1 MKNSKE
7 LKEMR
12 GDKIAE
18 LEAIRDIATAEGR
31 DLSEAENQEVDTLLG
46 GVDKLDDQIKR
57 ADKIEANL
65 RSAAMNSGTPLGTK
79 TPKEYKQWSLFK
91 AIKDFQ
97 NHNLTGVEAEMHKEA
112 TRNNIISGLGIPVGL
127 LGMEK
132 RTNPQTTADA
142 SEFIPTEVGEWL
154 QTLQSKMVL
163 GDLATFYS
171 GLRGDVSL
179 PVLSG
184 TQAAWAT
191 ETANASDAATAVGGS
206 TLAPKRLAAYMD
218 ISKALLHQ
226 NPQVETAIMTDLNR
240 AVASAVENG
249 AINGSGSS
257 GQPTGLA
264 NASGVGTVASGAAT
278 LAKMVEFETDVAV
291 NNADVGRL
299 AYVSSVK
306 VRGKLKQTVGQPAV
320 TATDGTDYG
329 YAYSGAP
336 IWTADN
342 TINGYQAFATTNCLD
357 TFNTNQQGG
366 LYFGAWSDMVIGQ
379 FGDSVDIT
387 ICNFS
392 QALAGSIRLVI
403 NSYWDVAVRRGGSF
417 SKCEGIT
424 F

>member
-306 VRGKLKQTVGQPAV
+306 VRGKLKQIVGNPGV
-320 TATDGTDYG
+320 TSTQTG
-329 YAYSGAP
+329 YGAP

-342 TINGYQAFATTNCLD
+342 TINGYPAFATTNCLD
-357 TFNTNQQGG
+357 TFNTNAEGG

-387 ICNFS
+387 IDNFS

>member
-7 LKEMR
+7 LKETR

-31 DLSEAENQEVDTLLG
+31 DLNEAESQEVDTLLNN
-46 GVDKLDDQIKR
+46 VESLDGKIKR
-57 ADKIEANL
+57 AEKIESNL
-65 RSAAMNSGTPLGTK
+65 RVSAMSAGTPLSTK
-79 TPKEYKQWSLFK
+79 KPKEYKRWSLFK

-142 SEFIPTEVGEWL
+142 DEFIPTEVGEWL

-171 GLRGDVSL
+171 ELRGDVSL

-240 AVASAVENG
+240 SVASAVENG

-264 NASGVGTVASGAAT
+264 NAAGVGTVASGAAS

-299 AYVSSVK
+299 AYISSVK
-306 VRGKLKQTVGQPAV
+306 VRGKLKQVVGNPGV
-320 TATDGTDYG
+320 TSTQTG
-329 YAYSGAP
+329 YGAP
-336 IWTADN
+336 IWTGDN
-342 TINGYQAFATTNCLD
+342 TINGYPAFATTNCLD
-357 TFNTNQQGG
+357 TFNTNAEGG

-387 ICNFS
+387 IDNFS

>member
-65 RSAAMNSGTPLGTK
+65 RTSAMSAGVPLGTK

-97 NHNLTGVEAEMHKEA
+97 NHNLTGVEAEMHQES

-142 SEFIPTEVGEWL
+142 NEFIPTEVGEWL

-184 TQAAWAT
+184 TSATWEGETDNAA
-191 ETANASDAATAVGGS
+191 DAGTAVGGS

-226 NPQVETAIMTDLNR
+226 NPQVETAIITDLNR

-257 GQPTGLA
+257 GQPTGLS
-264 NASGVGTVASGAAT
+264 NAAGVGTVGAGTAT
-278 LAKMVEFETDVAV
+278 LAQMIEFETDVAA

-306 VRGKLKQTVGQPAV
+306 VRGKLKRVVGDPGITSTQTG
-320 TATDGTDYG
+320 YG
-329 YAYSGAP
+329 SP

-342 TINGYQAFATTNCLD
+342 TINGYPAFATTNCLD
-357 TFNTNQQGG
+357 TFDSNQQGG

-379 FGDSVDIT
+379 FGDSIDLT
-387 ICNFS
+387 IDNFS

-417 SKCEGIT
+417 SKCEGVA

>member
-31 DLSEAENQEVDTLLG
+31 DLSEAENQEVDGLLG

-65 RSAAMNSGTPLGTK
+65 RTSAMNAGTPLGTK

-97 NHNLTGVEAEMHKEA
+97 NHNLTGVEAEMHQES

-127 LGMEK
+127 LAGEK

-142 SEFIPTEVGEWL
+142 NEFIPTEVGEWL

-184 TQAAWAT
+184 TAAAWAT
-191 ETANASDAATAVGGS
+191 ETANAADAQTAVGGS
-206 TLAPKRLAAYMD
+206 TLSPKRLAAYMD

-226 NPQVETAIMTDLNR
+226 NPQVEQAIMDDLNR
-240 AVASAVENG
+240 AVSSKVENG
-249 AINGSGSS
+249 ALLGSGSS
-257 GQPTGLA
+257 GQPTGITA
-264 NASGVGTVASGAAT
+264 ASGVGTVANGAAT
-278 LAKMVEFETDVAV
+278 LAKMVEFETDVAS
-291 NNADVGRL
+291 NNADSGRL
-299 AYVSSVK
+299 AFISSVK
-306 VRGKLKQTVGQPAV
+306 VRGKLKQVVGQPGV
-320 TATDGTDYG
+320 TSSQTG
-329 YAYSGAP
+329 YGAP
-336 IWTADN
+336 IWGADN
-342 TINGYQAFATTNCLD
+342 TINGYPAFATTNMDD
-357 TFNTNQQGG
+357 TYNSSTEGG
-366 LYFGAWSDMVIGQ
+366 LYFGSWSDMVIGQ

-387 ICNFS
+387 IDNFS

>member
-1 MKNSKE
+1 MKTSKE
-7 LKEMR
+7 LKELR

-18 LEAIRDIATAEGR
+18 LEAIKDIASAEDR

-46 GVDKLDDQIKR
+46 GVDTLDEKIKR

-65 RSAAMNSGTPLGTK
+65 RTSAMSAGAPLSTK
-79 TPKEYKQWSLFK
+79 KPKEYKKWSLFK

-132 RTNPQTTADA
+132 RTNPQTTGDAD
-142 SEFIPTEVGEWL
+142 EFIPTDVGEWL
-154 QTLQSKMVL
+154 QTLQSNMVL

-184 TQAAWAT
+184 TVANWAT
-191 ETANASDAATAVGGS
+191 ETANAADAETAVGGS
-206 TLAPKRLAAYMD
+206 TLQPKRLAAYMD

-226 NPQVETAIMTDLNR
+226 NPQVEQAIMTDLNR
-240 AVASAVENG
+240 SVSAKVESG
-249 AINGSGSS
+249 ALTGSGSS
-257 GQPTGLA
+257 GQPTGITA
-264 NASGVGTVASGAAT
+264 AAGVGTVANGAAT
-278 LAKMVEFETDVAV
+278 LAKMVEFETDVAA
-291 NNADVGRL
+291 NNADSGRL

-306 VRGKLKQTVGQPAV
+306 VRGKLKQVVGQPGV
-320 TATDGTDYG
+320 TASETG
-329 YAYSGAP
+329 YGAP

-342 TINGYQAFATTNCLD
+342 TINGYQARATTNMDD
-357 TFNTNQQGG
+357 TYNSSTEGG
-366 LYFGAWSDMVIGQ
+366 LYFGSWSDMVIGQ

-387 ICNFS
+387 IDNFS

>member
-65 RSAAMNSGTPLGTK
+65 RTSAMSAGIPLGTK

-142 SEFIPTEVGEWL
+142 NEFIPTEVGEWL

-184 TQAAWAT
+184 TAAAWAT
-191 ETANASDAATAVGGS
+191 ETANAADAGTAVGGS
-206 TLAPKRLAAYMD
+206 TLSPKRLAAYMD

-226 NPQVETAIMTDLNR
+226 NPQVEQAIMTDLNR
-240 AVASAVENG
+240 AVASKVENG
-249 AINGSGSS
+249 ALLGSGSS
-257 GQPTGLA
+257 GQPTGITA
-264 NASGVGTVASGAAT
+264 ASGVGTVANGAAT
-278 LAKMVEFETDVAV
+278 LAKMVEFETDVAA
-291 NNADVGRL
+291 NNADSGRL
-299 AYVSSVK
+299 AFISSVK
-306 VRGKLKQTVGQPAV
+306 VRGKLKQVVGQPGV
-320 TATDGTDYG
+320 TSSQTG
-329 YAYSGAP
+329 YGAP
-336 IWTADN
+336 IWGADN
-342 TINGYQAFATTNCLD
+342 TINGYPAFATTNMDD
-357 TFNTNQQGG
+357 TYNSSTEGG
-366 LYFGAWSDMVIGQ
+366 LYFGSWSDMVIGQ

-387 ICNFS
+387 IDNFS

>member
-7 LKEMR
+7 LKETR

-31 DLSEAENQEVDTLLG
+31 DLNEAESQEVDTLLNN
-46 GVDKLDDQIKR
+46 VESLDGKIKR
-57 ADKIEANL
+57 AEKIESNL
-65 RSAAMNSGTPLGTK
+65 RVSAMSAGTPLSTK
-79 TPKEYKQWSLFK
+79 KPKEYKRWSLFK

-142 SEFIPTEVGEWL
+142 DEFIPTEVGEWL

-171 GLRGDVSL
+171 ELRGDVSL

-240 AVASAVENG
+240 SVASAVENG

-264 NASGVGTVASGAAT
+264 NAAGVGTVASGAAS

-299 AYVSSVK
+299 AYISSVK
-306 VRGKLKQTVGQPAV
+306 VRGKLKQVVGNPGV
-320 TATDGTDYG
+320 TSTQTG
-329 YAYSGAP
+329 YGAP

-342 TINGYQAFATTNCLD
+342 TINGYPAFATTNCLD
-357 TFNTNQQGG
+357 TFNTNAEGG

-387 ICNFS
+387 IDNFS